1 MPQMDRRQVIAAI
14 SATLGAALTLEEEV
28 RATSMPEG
36 QSAEK
41 IFRGG
46 NILTMADGKP
56 KVAAVAVAGGR
67 IIAAGDEADVMRLAT
82 GTTKLIELKG
92 ATLMPSFID
101 AHGHFMNAPQIVK
114 WANVSGVPAG
124 PVTSI
129 ADIITVLKAHQAKF
143 NTKLGDWIIAYGYDM
158 TNLSDG
164 RQITRDDLDPHFP
177 DNPVMLIHSSN
188 HGAVLN
194 SAGFKAVGIDASTK
208 TPPGGL
214 ILRKKG
220 SNEPEGL
227 VMETAFLPIFTKM
240 PQPSEAGTARH
251 ARRRPA
257 GLRQCRHHHL
267 PGRRNQRQGSGIPA
281 QGRGT
286 GAALSRHRLT
296 AAGAGDPGACP
307 GLFPRLQGR

>member
-1 MPQMDRRQVIAAI
+1 
-14 SATLGAALTLEEEV
+14 
-28 RATSMPEG
+28 
-36 QSAEK
+36 
-41 IFRGG
+41 
-46 NILTMADGKP
+46 MADSKP
-56 KVAAVAVAGGR
+56 KVAAVAVTGGR
-67 IIAAGDEADVMRLAT
+67 IIAAGDEADVMKLAT
-82 GTTKLIELKG
+82 GTTKIIELNG

-101 AHGHFMNAPQIVK
+101 AHGHFMNAPQIVN

-143 NTKLGDWIIAYGYDM
+143 NTKPGEWIIAYGYDL

-194 SAGFKAVGIDASTK
+194 SAGFKEVGIDASTK

-220 SNEPEGL
+220 FERTGRPHHGDS
-227 VMETAFLPIFTKM
+227 LPADLREDAATHR
-240 PQPSEAGTARH
+240 GRTARH

-257 GLRQCRHHHL
+257 DLRQRRHHDL
-267 PGRRNQRQGSGIPA
+267 PGRR
-281 QGRGT
+281 
-286 GAALSRHRLT
+286 
-296 AAGAGDPGACP
+296 D
-307 GLFPRLQGR
+307 